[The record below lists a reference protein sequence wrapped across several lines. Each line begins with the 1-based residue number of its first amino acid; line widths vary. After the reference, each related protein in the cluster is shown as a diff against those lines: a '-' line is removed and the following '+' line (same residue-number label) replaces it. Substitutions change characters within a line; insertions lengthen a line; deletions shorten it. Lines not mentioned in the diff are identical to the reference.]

1 MVMVAFLST
10 SWGLYSIS
18 SSMGSHRIKYSP
30 ASMNPIKESQQL
42 AEAPLIIHTRAE
54 GEEGEE
60 DKRS

>member
-1 MVMVAFLST
+1 
-10 SWGLYSIS
+10 
-18 SSMGSHRIKYSP
+18 
-30 ASMNPIKESQQL
+30 MNPIKESQQL